1 MKIIELLNES
11 RVDDFKVRYSQKFSP
26 EQTGAVISNIPQ
38 KFLEWTGKNLDNV
51 NFNENLTILSKYLKE
66 FDKISSNLPKTDI
79 NGYKSSR
86 ELFDAINDY
95 HKRPRRNFRKVE
107 GGNVVYDDGDIFV
120 VNPQTHTSS
129 CYYGKGTK
137 WCTAAD
143 SNFHFNKYNED
154 GKLFYILN
162 TTKQSSDVNYKIAL
176 LKKFDGEEIFYNA
189 VDTVIKNPKEILGE
203 KQYEIIMRE
212 ILSYMSTEYAEQIKV
227 FSDKESAKKER
238 ERLERLRIQRIIN
251 QRLAEAQSRRE
262 DNEWELN
269 EDCPEEG
276 LKAHALLIWLESNND
291 VEVKTTEDIAEIAR
305 LEVEI
310 ERLNNE
316 YDQAEDVNPDIL
328 DAISVMEDELEE
340 LKNKIDVYNII
351 PTGSFYNLTEFEV
364 IGAGLENRRYAV
376 GDESEV
382 KDSSY
387 ESVKSLIDDIGYE
400 GFSAG
405 FAESHINTDEVVSY
419 AEEFYESDIRDNPDV
434 YFEDSDR
441 ELSSEQ
447 EEEINALEMRIERAN
462 EEIDS
467 LEELKDYD
475 GEDEDEIEDKI
486 NELRDN
492 ISEYEDEIES
502 IKDDPQGDIPE
513 DLIEEKVEE
522 FVSDVRRDPS
532 SFMKGFG
539 LDWKDYID
547 EESFIEDVVNTD
559 GYGHTLNSYDG
570 NIDEYKVMGEWYYV
584 MRID

>member
-405 FAESHINTDEVVSY
+405 FAESHIDTDEVVSY

-532 SFMKGFG
+532 SFMKEFG